1 MKHFLLTACL
11 LCLFVV
17 PAGAY
22 VYKGRLPS
30 HYPAV
35 VTPAQRAEIYSIQ
48 CEYYDEIQGLKMEI
62 ATLEDERNGRVSDV
76 LSIDQKAKVLELGGK
91 VYQLVSPDQ
100 PADPTP
106 TTTGP
111 GLQ

>member
-1 MKHFLLTACL
+1 MFRTLLTLACL
-11 LCLFVV
+11 VSFFT
-17 PAGAY
+17 PASAY

-48 CEYYDEIQGLKMEI
+48 IEYYDEIQGLKMEI

-91 VYQLVSPDQ
+91 VYQLVSPDK
-100 PADPTP
+100 PAAIPTV
-106 TTTGP
+106 TGP